1 MKILQLTF
9 RQKKYLKKRNLTK
22 KFNKQ
27 KNFLLQNPQHPSL
40 NLELLQPKSE
50 SIYSFRI
57 DKQYRALFIVF
68 NNKVEIIDINNHYK

>member
-68 NNKVEIIDINNHYK
+68 NNKVEIIDINNYYK